1 MTEYAIDLAKFE
13 YSPDQAC
20 IDNIVKYCGIAVL
33 RYCGIAVLHDAVV
46 KTLHSYQALI
56 RLN

>member
-33 RYCGIAVLHDAVV
+33 HYAVV